1 MVINVVTIIEAV
13 ALFKLITSGSIIF
26 EHVKVACS
34 MIVCNLLVIVTFVYR
49 ISHKGETGIEDS
61 KPETDKIE
69 FTTVDLAQGGFT
81 QETSRGKSCYTLE
94 SSIWPLEDGSGT
106 DTSGTLTFR
115 APGPSA

>member
-49 ISHKGETGIEDS
+49 ILHKGETDIEDS
-61 KPETDKIE
+61 ISETDKIE
-69 FTTVDLAQGGFT
+69 FTTVDLAQGGYS
-81 QETSRGKSCYTLE
+81 QETSMGRSLPVSSETTKSSTW
-94 SSIWPLEDGSGT
+94 SFPGS
-106 DTSGTLTFR
+106 
-115 APGPSA
+115 